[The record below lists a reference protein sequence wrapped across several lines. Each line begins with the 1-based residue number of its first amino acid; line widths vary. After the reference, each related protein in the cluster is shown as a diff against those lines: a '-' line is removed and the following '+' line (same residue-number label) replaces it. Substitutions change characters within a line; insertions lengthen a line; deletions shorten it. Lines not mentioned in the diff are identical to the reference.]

1 MKLASKMEL
10 MRITLVFDLSPCA
23 IGSCHQMA
31 APAPSLAL
39 WQCAQ
44 LDPAARDS
52 RLAFVMKL
60 PDYRKL
66 HTVPRIIIFLVGVYV
81 FLFSIELMG
90 KGFNG
95 LGAGFTRTLFSLT
108 ATPLTGLFIGLL
120 VTSICQSSSS
130 TTSVVVGLVACGS
143 LDITHAIPI
152 VMGANIGTTVTS
164 TIVSFAHVGRRQE
177 FERAFPAAMV
187 HDIFNILTVMTLMPL
202 EALFHPLARGSAL
215 LARAFQGV
223 GGLSVSSPLQF
234 VTGPPLHA
242 VSRLVGRIAWIEL
255 AVALFLL
262 FSALKVMVDMLRS
275 LISRRFEVI
284 LDKYLFGNAG
294 RAFLLGLFFT
304 ALIQSSSVTI
314 SMAVPL
320 AGAGLL
326 TLRQLFPYAL
336 GANIGT
342 TVTAV
347 LAALVT
353 GSISAVQV
361 AFAHTLFNSFGTAIW
376 YPLRI
381 VPLSI
386 AGWLG
391 GFCARHR
398 VFAVLFVIVVF
409 FAIPLVAVILLR
421 RTV

>member
-1 MKLASKMEL
+1 
-10 MRITLVFDLSPCA
+10 
-23 IGSCHQMA
+23 
-31 APAPSLAL
+31 
-39 WQCAQ
+39 
-44 LDPAARDS
+44 
-52 RLAFVMKL
+52 MKL
-60 PDYRKL
+60 PDYKKSP
-66 HTVPRIIIFLVGVYV
+66 TVVRIIIFLAGLYV
-81 FLFSIELMG
+81 FLLSIELMG
-90 KGFNG
+90 LGFCG
-95 LGAGFTRTLFSLT
+95 LGSGFTHTLFSLT

-164 TIVSFAHVGRRQE
+164 TIVSFAHIGRRQE

-187 HDIFNILTVMTLMPL
+187 HDVFNILSVLVLLPL
-202 EALFHPLARGSAL
+202 EAAFHPLARGSAL
-215 LARAFQGV
+215 LAQAFKGV

-234 VTGPPLHA
+234 VTGPPLQGI
-242 VSRLVGRIAWIEL
+242 SRLVGRIAWVEL
-255 AVALFLL
+255 AVALVLL
-262 FSALKVMVDMLRS
+262 FAALKVMVDMLRS

-304 ALIQSSSVTI
+304 ALVQSSSVTI

-353 GSISAVQV
+353 GSVAAVQV
-361 AFAHTLFNSFGTAIW
+361 AFAHTLFNTFGTCIW

-381 VPLSI
+381 VPLTI

-398 VFAVLFVIVVF
+398 LFAVLFVIIVF
-409 FAIPLVAVILLR
+409 FAIPLVAVLLLR
-421 RTV
+421 RTL

>member
-1 MKLASKMEL
+1 MFRRKLGRSLPAVRNAKRNL
-10 MRITLVFDLSPCA
+10 CALLDLA
-23 IGSCHQMA
+23 VR
-31 APAPSLAL
+31 L
-39 WQCAQ
+39 
-44 LDPAARDS
+44 S
-52 RLAFVMKL
+52 RLALLMKL

-66 HTVPRIIIFLVGVYV
+66 PTVPRILIFLAGLYV

-95 LGAGFTRTLFSLT
+95 LGSGFTRTLFSLT

-187 HDIFNILTVMTLMPL
+187 HDIFNILTVLTLMPL
-202 EALFHPLARGSAL
+202 EVLFHPLARGSAL
-215 LARAFQGV
+215 LAHAFQGV
-223 GGLSVSSPLQF
+223 GGLTISSPLQF
-234 VTGPPLHA
+234 ITNPPLEA
-242 VSRLVGRIAWIEL
+242 LGRLVGRIAWIEL
-255 AVALFLL
+255 AVALVLL
-262 FSALKVMVDMLRS
+262 FTALKVMVDMLRS

-294 RAFLLGLFFT
+294 RAFLLGLTFT
-304 ALIQSSSVTI
+304 AIIQSSSVTI

-342 TVTAV
+342 TVTAI

-353 GSISAVQV
+353 GSVAAVQV
-361 AFAHTLFNSFGTAIW
+361 AFAHTLFNSIGAMIW
-376 YPLRI
+376 YPLRV
-381 VPLSI
+381 VPLTLASR
-386 AGWLG
+386 LG
-391 GFCARHR
+391 TFCARHR

-421 RTV
+421 RTL

>member
-1 MKLASKMEL
+1 
-10 MRITLVFDLSPCA
+10 
-23 IGSCHQMA
+23 
-31 APAPSLAL
+31 
-39 WQCAQ
+39 
-44 LDPAARDS
+44 
-52 RLAFVMKL
+52 MKL
-60 PDYRKL
+60 PDYKKL
-66 HTVPRIIIFLVGVYV
+66 PSVIRIVVFVAGLYV
-81 FLFSIELMG
+81 FLLSIELMG
-90 KGFNG
+90 VGFKG
-95 LGAGFTRTLFSLT
+95 LGSGFTRTLFALT

-130 TTSVVVGLVACGS
+130 TTSVVVGLVASGT

-164 TIVSFAHVGRRQE
+164 TIVAFAHIGRRQE

-187 HDIFNILTVMTLMPL
+187 HDIFNVLTVLTLMPL
-202 EALFHPLARGSAL
+202 EAAFHPLARGSAL
-215 LARAFQGV
+215 LARTFQGV

-234 VTGPPLHA
+234 VTGPPLDGI
-242 VSRLVGRIAWIEL
+242 SRLTGHIAWIEL
-255 AVALFLL
+255 AVALVLL
-262 FSALKVMVDMLRS
+262 FGALKVMVDMLRS
-275 LISRRFEVI
+275 LVSRRFEVI

-304 ALIQSSSVTI
+304 ALVQSSSVTV

-342 TVTAV
+342 TITAV

-353 GSISAVQV
+353 GSVAAVQV
-361 AFAHTLFNSFGTAIW
+361 AFAHTLFNSLGAMVW

-381 VPLSI
+381 VPLTLASRI
-386 AGWLG
+386 G

-398 VFAVLFVIVVF
+398 AFAVAAVIVVF

-421 RTV
+421 RTS

>member
-1 MKLASKMEL
+1 
-10 MRITLVFDLSPCA
+10 
-23 IGSCHQMA
+23 
-31 APAPSLAL
+31 
-39 WQCAQ
+39 
-44 LDPAARDS
+44 
-52 RLAFVMKL
+52 MKL
-60 PDYRKL
+60 PDLRKL
-66 HTVPRIIIFLVGVYV
+66 PTVVRIIIFLVGLYV
-81 FLFSIELMG
+81 FLLSIELMG
-90 KGFNG
+90 AGFNG

-164 TIVSFAHVGRRQE
+164 TIVAFAHIGRRQE

-187 HDIFNILTVMTLMPL
+187 HDIFNILTVLVLLPL
-202 EALFHPLARGSAL
+202 EVALHPLARGSAL
-215 LARAFQGV
+215 LARAFKGV

-234 VTGPPLHA
+234 VTGPPLEG
-242 VSRLVGRIAWIEL
+242 VSRLVGHIPLVEL
-255 AVALFLL
+255 AVAIVLL
-262 FSALKVMVDMLRS
+262 FGALKVMVDMLRS

-284 LDKYLFGNAG
+284 LDKYLFGNAS
-294 RAFLLGLFFT
+294 RAFLLGLAFT
-304 ALIQSSSVTI
+304 AIIQSSSVTI

-353 GSISAVQV
+353 GSVSAVQV
-361 AFAHTLFNSFGTAIW
+361 AFAHTLFNVFGSMIW

-381 VPLSI
+381 VPLTL
-386 AGWLG
+386 ARWLG

-398 VFAVLFVIVVF
+398 VFAVLFVIIVF
-409 FAIPLVAVILLR
+409 FAIPLVVVILLR
-421 RTV
+421 RI